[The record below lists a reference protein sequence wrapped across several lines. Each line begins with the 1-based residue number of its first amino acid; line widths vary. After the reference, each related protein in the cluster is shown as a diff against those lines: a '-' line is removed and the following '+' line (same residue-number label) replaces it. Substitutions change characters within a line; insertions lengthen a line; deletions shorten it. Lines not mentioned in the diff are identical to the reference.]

1 MHLAE
6 ISFAGKVAYN
16 IKDDATKKLILD
28 ELERKYNVKIIAKHF
43 EKFQD
48 GLMDNINKNPHLL
61 SARSNGNQY
70 IMLLTKFNLMNYCMF
85 IDKKIQQGYYYPRI
99 IIVNYHFDDELFND
113 TIFHGEMI
121 TLKNDKWIF
130 IISDIHVFKGE
141 YLKEYNLV
149 KRLNI
154 VYDILKNEYMP
165 DEMDIS
171 LISVKKYFKYDQ
183 VNELL
188 NDHIP
193 KLPYTCRGIYIKPL
207 FFRFKDIL
215 INFNDDI
222 VKKVERVKY
231 NNVFNNMPE
240 IKKILPPPLEIK
252 KEPISEIIK
261 SVGTDKQFFTRK
273 TSQPDIY
280 ELFDENNVLIGTACV
295 PTLKISKKMRELF
308 TYKNVV
314 DKILLDYQ
322 FNSNFNKFI
331 PIIIS

>member
-6 ISFAGKVAYN
+6 ISFAGKIAYN

-28 ELERKYNVKIIAKHF
+28 ELERKYNIKIIAKHF

-48 GLMDNINKNPHLL
+48 SLMDNINRNPHLL

-130 IISDIHVFKGE
+130 IINDLHVYKAE

-154 VYDILKNEYMP
+154 IYDILKNEYMP

-207 FFRFKDIL
+207 FLRFKDIL

-231 NNVFNNMPE
+231 SNVFNNMPSLVKP
-240 IKKILPPPLEIK
+240 ISQPPLVIVK
-252 KEPISEIIK
+252 NVSSI
-261 SVGTDKQFFTRK
+261 DKQFFTRK
-273 TSQPDIY
+273 TSSPDIY
-280 ELFDENNVLIGTACV
+280 ELFDENNNLIGTACV

-322 FNSNFNKFI
+322 FNTNFNKFI
-331 PIIIS
+331 PVIVS